1 METGRPAEAVS
12 LRILTRRGAVVSDEM
27 RFDHQTID
35 DSPPCGRLFVCE
47 PVDLVG
53 DGLPDLVVGGM
64 GSEDLPVLGDR
75 TIPLVGRLFRRL
87 ENDLF
92 WYENPGHGNHD
103 GDATW
108 TRHTI
113 SPASD
118 LHALGATLG
127 DVNGNGRL
135 DLIVG
140 QGFGGSDVYWFEQPA
155 DPRETW
161 TQHLIADDFSK
172 YHDLAFGDVDNDG
185 EPEVVGASQESETVF
200 YYDVPDDPARSPW
213 PSDCLTVIG
222 RNTNVEG
229 LAVADLDGDGDN
241 ELVAGT
247 AVYRRTGEAVVDG
260 DATAGNAVDGPT
272 GTGTMEADGG
282 GQTNGQHAVA
292 GGDADS
298 AASVSGSVSASVSA
312 AGSADAS
319 DVSVGWTRQHVV
331 TGWDWTRVAVGDV
344 DDDGEPEVVFTEGD
358 SPLLGE
364 HMGRVGWFDPPDWDA
379 QILRD
384 DLYCPHTVQLADF
397 DGNGSLDI
405 YVAEMGA
412 GENDETAQHVLFRN
426 RGGGEFNETVVESGV
441 PTHEAKAVDVTG
453 NGRPDLLGKSYKPNA
468 HVDVWY
474 NRP

>member
-1 METGRPAEAVS
+1 M
-12 LRILTRRGAVVSDEM
+12 
-27 RFDHQTID
+27 
-35 DSPPCGRLFVCE
+35 CE

-53 DGLPDLVVGGM
+53 DGLPDLIVGGM

-103 GDATW
+103 GDAAW

-113 SPASD
+113 SSASD
-118 LHALGATLG
+118 LHALGAALG
-127 DVNGNGRL
+127 DVNGDGRL

-140 QGFGGSDVYWFEQPA
+140 QGFGGSDVYWFEQPV
-155 DPRETW
+155 DPREQW
-161 TQHLIADDFSK
+161 TKHLIADDFSK

-185 EPEVVGASQESETVF
+185 EPEVVGASQESEAVF

-213 PSDCLTVIG
+213 PSDCLTVVS

-229 LAVADLDGDGDN
+229 LAIADLDGDGDN

-247 AVYRRTGEAVVDG
+247 AIYRQVDG
-260 DATAGNAVDGPT
+260 GAADEGV
-272 GTGTMEADGG
+272 ADGG
-282 GQTNGQHAVA
+282 VA
-292 GGDADS
+292 GED
-298 AASVSGSVSASVSA
+298 A
-312 AGSADAS
+312 AGEDATGGTAADPTASISEDAS
-319 DVSVGWTRQHVV
+319 DVSDGWTREHVV

-344 DDDGEPEVVFTEGD
+344 DDDGDPEVVFAEGD

-379 QILRD
+379 HILRD
-384 DLYCPHTVQLADF
+384 DLYCPHTVQIADF
-397 DGNGSLDI
+397 DGNGSLDV
-405 YVAEMGA
+405 YVAEMGL
-412 GENDETAQHVLFRN
+412 GENDETAQHILFRN
-426 RGGGEFNETVVESGV
+426 RGGGEFRETVVESGV
-441 PTHEAKAVDVTG
+441 PTHEGKAVDVDG
-453 NGRPDLLGKSYKPNA
+453 NGRPDLLGKSFEPHA

>member
-1 METGRPAEAVS
+1 
-12 LRILTRRGAVVSDEM
+12 M

-53 DGLPDLVVGGM
+53 DGLPDLIVGGM
-64 GSEDLPVLGDR
+64 GAEELPVLGDR

-113 SPASD
+113 SSASD

-135 DLIVG
+135 DLLVG
-140 QGFGGSDVYWFEQPA
+140 QGFGGSDIYWFEQPA
-155 DPRETW
+155 DPRKAW
-161 TQHLIADDFSK
+161 SKHLIADDFSK

-185 EPEVVGASQESETVF
+185 KPEVVGASQESETVF
-200 YYDVPDDPARSPW
+200 YYDVPDDPTRSPW
-213 PSDCLTVIG
+213 PSDCLTVIS
-222 RNTNVEG
+222 RHTNVEG
-229 LAVADLDGDGDN
+229 LAIADLDGDGDN

-247 AVYRRTGEAVVDG
+247 AVYRQADGDEGDGGGTDGEAVG
-260 DATAGNAVDGPT
+260 APAGP
-272 GTGTMEADGG
+272 GTMEADGS
-282 GQTNGQHAVA
+282 GQTNGSGQINGQHAVA
-292 GGDADS
+292 GRGADP
-298 AASVSGSVSASVSA
+298 AGSVSD
-312 AGSADAS
+312 GTS
-319 DVSVGWTRQHVV
+319 DVSAGWTREHVV

-344 DDDGEPEVVFTEGD
+344 DGDGEPEVVFAEGD
-358 SPLLGE
+358 SPVLGE
-364 HMGRVGWFDPPDWDA
+364 HMGRVGWFDPPEWDA
-379 QILRD
+379 NILRD

-405 YVAEMGA
+405 YVAEMGL

-426 RGGGEFNETVVESGV
+426 QGGGEFRETVVESGV
-441 PTHEAKAVDVTG
+441 PTHEGKAVDVDG
-453 NGRPDLLGKSYKPNA
+453 NGRPDLLGKSFEPHV

>member
-1 METGRPAEAVS
+1 
-12 LRILTRRGAVVSDEM
+12 M

-53 DGLPDLVVGGM
+53 DGLPDLIVGGM
-64 GSEDLPVLGDR
+64 GAEDLPVLGDR
-75 TIPLVGRLFRRL
+75 SVPLVGRLFRRL
-87 ENDLF
+87 ENNLF
-92 WYENPGHGNHD
+92 WYENPGRGNHD
-103 GDATW
+103 GDAAW

-113 SPASD
+113 SSASD

-213 PSDCLTVIG
+213 PSDCLTVVS

-229 LAVADLDGDGDN
+229 LAIADLDGDGDN

-247 AVYRRTGEAVVDG
+247 AVYRQVDG
-260 DATAGNAVDGPT
+260 DAAAGAGVGDPARDDA
-272 GTGTMEADGG
+272 MEADGSG
-282 GQTNGQHAVA
+282 RANGQHAVA
-292 GGDADS
+292 GGDAGGG
-298 AASVSGSVSASVSA
+298 ASVSGSESA
-312 AGSADAS
+312 APSGPASGDASGPASGDASDHASEGAS
-319 DVSVGWTRQHVV
+319 DVSAGWTREHVV

-344 DDDGEPEVVFTEGD
+344 DDDGEPELVFAEGD

-379 QILRD
+379 HVLHD

-397 DGNGSLDI
+397 DGTGSLDI

-426 RGGGEFNETVVESGV
+426 QGGGEFRETVVESGV

-453 NGRPDLLGKSYKPNA
+453 NGRPDLLGKSWEPHA

>member
-1 METGRPAEAVS
+1 
-12 LRILTRRGAVVSDEM
+12 M

-53 DGLPDLVVGGM
+53 DGLPDLIVGGT
-64 GSEDLPVLGDR
+64 GAEDLPVLGDR

-92 WYENPGHGNHD
+92 WYENPRHGNHD
-103 GDATW
+103 GDGEW

-113 SPASD
+113 SSESD

-135 DLIVG
+135 DLLVG
-140 QGFGGSDVYWFEQPA
+140 QGFGGSDVYWFEQPN
-155 DPRETW
+155 DPREEW
-161 TQHLIADDFSK
+161 TKHLIADDFSK

-200 YYDVPDDPARSPW
+200 YYDVPDDPRRSPW
-213 PSDCLTVIG
+213 PSDCLTVIS
-222 RNTNVEG
+222 RNTDVEG

-247 AVYRRTGEAVVDG
+247 AIYRQTGGTATGEGVADG
-260 DATAGNAVDGPT
+260 GTPGGAAAADATASSLD
-272 GTGTMEADGG
+272 
-282 GQTNGQHAVA
+282 
-292 GGDADS
+292 DAAESD
-298 AASVSGSVSASVSA
+298 
-312 AGSADAS
+312 S
-319 DVSVGWTRQHVV
+319 DVSDGWEQEHVV

-344 DDDGEPEVVFTEGD
+344 DDDGEPELVFTEGD
-358 SPLLGE
+358 SPLLGD
-364 HMGRVGWFDPPDWDA
+364 HMGRVGWFDPPDWEA
-379 QILRD
+379 HILHD

-397 DGNGSLDI
+397 DGNGSLDV
-405 YVAEMGA
+405 YVAEMGL
-412 GENDETAQHVLFRN
+412 GENDETAQHLLFRN
-426 RGGGEFNETVVESGV
+426 RGGGEFRETVVESGV
-441 PTHEAKAVDVTG
+441 PTHEGKAVDVDG
-453 NGRPDLLGKSYKPNA
+453 NGRPDLLGKSYEPNA

>member
-1 METGRPAEAVS
+1 
-12 LRILTRRGAVVSDEM
+12 M

-53 DGLPDLVVGGM
+53 DGLPDLIVGGM

-75 TIPLVGRLFRRL
+75 TVPLVGRLFRRL
-87 ENDLF
+87 ETDLF

-103 GDATW
+103 GDAAW
-108 TRHTI
+108 TRHTL
-113 SPASD
+113 SSASD
-118 LHALGATLG
+118 LHALGAALG

-140 QGFGGSDVYWFEQPA
+140 QGFGGSDVYWFEQPV
-155 DPRETW
+155 DPRKAW
-161 TQHLIADDFSK
+161 PKHLIADDFSK

-200 YYDVPDDPARSPW
+200 YYDVPDDPTRSPW

-222 RNTNVEG
+222 RHTNVEG
-229 LAVADLDGDGDN
+229 LAIADLDGDGDN

-247 AVYRRTGEAVVDG
+247 AVYRRADR
-260 DATAGNAVDGPT
+260 DSTA
-272 GTGTMEADGG
+272 
-282 GQTNGQHAVA
+282 
-292 GGDADS
+292 
-298 AASVSGSVSASVSA
+298 AAPE
-312 AGSADAS
+312 DAS
-319 DVSVGWTRQHVV
+319 DLSAEWAREHVV
-331 TGWDWTRVAVGDV
+331 AGWDWTRVAVGDV
-344 DDDGEPEVVFTEGD
+344 DDDGEPELVFAEGD

-364 HMGRVGWFDPPDWDA
+364 HMGRVGWFDPPDWDTH
-379 QILRD
+379 ILRD

-397 DGNGSLDI
+397 DGNGSLDV
-405 YVAEMGA
+405 YVAEMGL
-412 GENDETAQHVLFRN
+412 GENEETAQHVLFRN
-426 RGGGEFNETVVESGV
+426 EGGGKFRETVVESGV
-441 PTHEAKAVDVTG
+441 PTHEGKALDVDG
-453 NGRPDLLGKSYKPNA
+453 NGRPDLIGKSFEPHA

>member
-1 METGRPAEAVS
+1 MQ
-12 LRILTRRGAVVSDEM
+12 
-27 RFDHQTID
+27 FDHQTID

-53 DGLPDLVVGGM
+53 DGLPDLIVGGM

-75 TIPLVGRLFRRL
+75 TVPLVGRLFRRL

-103 GDATW
+103 GDDSW
-108 TRHTI
+108 TRHTL
-113 SPASD
+113 SSASD

-135 DLIVG
+135 DLLVG
-140 QGFGGSDVYWFEQPA
+140 QGFGGSDIYWFEQPD
-155 DPRETW
+155 DPREKW
-161 TQHLIADDFSK
+161 PKHLIADDFSK

-200 YYDVPDDPARSPW
+200 YYDVPDDPTRSPW
-213 PSDCLTVIG
+213 PSDCLTVIS

-247 AVYRRTGEAVVDG
+247 AIYRQVDG
-260 DATAGNAVDGPT
+260 DPPDSGAA
-272 GTGTMEADGG
+272 GG
-282 GQTNGQHAVA
+282 GATLG
-292 GGDADS
+292 
-298 AASVSGSVSASVSA
+298 
-312 AGSADAS
+312 DAS
-319 DVSVGWTRQHVV
+319 DVSAEWTREHVV

-344 DDDGEPEVVFTEGD
+344 DDDGEAELVFAEGD

-364 HMGRVGWFDPPDWDA
+364 HMGRVGWFDPPDWEA
-379 QILRD
+379 HIFRE

-397 DGNGSLDI
+397 DGNGSLDV

-412 GENDETAQHVLFRN
+412 GENNDTAQHILFRN
-426 RGGGEFNETVVESGV
+426 QGDGEFRETVVESGV
-441 PTHEAKAVDVTG
+441 PTHEGKTVDVDG
-453 NGRPDLLGKSYKPNA
+453 NGRPDLLGKSYEPHA
-468 HVDVWY
+468 HVDAWY
-474 NRP
+474 NHP

>member
-1 METGRPAEAVS
+1 
-12 LRILTRRGAVVSDEM
+12 M

-53 DGLPDLVVGGM
+53 DGLPDLIVGGT
-64 GSEDLPVLGDR
+64 GAEDLPVLGDR

-92 WYENPGHGNHD
+92 WYENPRHGNHD
-103 GDATW
+103 GDGEW

-113 SPASD
+113 SSESD

-135 DLIVG
+135 DLLVG
-140 QGFGGSDVYWFEQPA
+140 QGFGGSDVYWFEQPN
-155 DPRETW
+155 DPREEW
-161 TQHLIADDFSK
+161 TKHLIADDFSK

-200 YYDVPDDPARSPW
+200 YYDVPDDPTRSPW
-213 PSDCLTVIG
+213 PSDCLTVIS
-222 RNTNVEG
+222 RNTDVEG

-247 AVYRRTGEAVVDG
+247 AIYRQTGGTATGEGVADG
-260 DATAGNAVDGPT
+260 GTPGGAAAADATASSLD
-272 GTGTMEADGG
+272 
-282 GQTNGQHAVA
+282 
-292 GGDADS
+292 DAAESD
-298 AASVSGSVSASVSA
+298 
-312 AGSADAS
+312 S
-319 DVSVGWTRQHVV
+319 DVSDGWEQEHVV

-344 DDDGEPEVVFTEGD
+344 DDDGEPELVFTEGD
-358 SPLLGE
+358 SPLLGD
-364 HMGRVGWFDPPDWDA
+364 HMGRVGWFDPPDWEA
-379 QILRD
+379 HILHD

-397 DGNGSLDI
+397 DGNGSLDV
-405 YVAEMGA
+405 YVAEMGL
-412 GENDETAQHVLFRN
+412 GENDETAQHLLFRN
-426 RGGGEFNETVVESGV
+426 RGGGEFRETVVESGV
-441 PTHEAKAVDVTG
+441 PTHEGKAVDVDG
-453 NGRPDLLGKSYKPNA
+453 NGRPDLLGKSYEPNA